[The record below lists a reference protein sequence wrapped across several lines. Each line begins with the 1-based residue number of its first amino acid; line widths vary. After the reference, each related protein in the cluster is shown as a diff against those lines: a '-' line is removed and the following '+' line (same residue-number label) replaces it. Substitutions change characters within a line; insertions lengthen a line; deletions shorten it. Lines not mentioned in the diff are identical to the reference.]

1 MKEVELDLVETEK
14 CESDLR
20 ETRLGQNFT
29 IHESFICAGGQPD
42 KDTCQGL
49 KSEKKVITVVVGML
63 EQSDLK

>member
-29 IHESFICAGGQPD
+29 IHESFICAGGHPD

-49 KSEKKVITVVVGML
+49 KSKKSNHCRSEDVRTI
-63 EQSDLK
+63 

>member
-49 KSEKKVITVVVGML
+49 KSENSNHCRSDDVRTIRL
-63 EQSDLK
+63 E